1 MPAKVA
7 DASVIGAITFGEP
20 EAEKALSLLDN
31 AELYEPSLLAYELA
45 SIARKKTLQHPEQA
59 DDIARALSLSLAL
72 DVTWLDV
79 DQNEI
84 LRLALETGL
93 TTYDAS
99 YLYLAR
105 TLGVP
110 LVTFDEQLRR
120 AEHIVS

>member
-1 MPAKVA
+1 MPARVA
-7 DASVIGAITFGEP
+7 DASVIAAIAFGEP
-20 EAEKALSLLDN
+20 EAGEALSLL
-31 AELYEPSLLAYELA
+31 AYDLA
-45 SIARKKTLQHPEQA
+45 SIARKKTLRYPEQA
-59 DDIARALSLSLAL
+59 SDIARALSLSLAL

-79 DQNEI
+79 DHDEA

-93 TTYDAS
+93 ATYDAS

-120 AEHIVS
+120 ATQSTS

>member
-1 MPAKVA
+1 MPARVA
-7 DASVIGAITFGEP
+7 DASVIAAIAFGEP
-20 EAEKALSLLDN
+20 EAGEALSLLDN

-45 SIARKKTLQHPEQA
+45 SIARKKALRYPEQA
-59 DDIARALSLSLAL
+59 SVIARALSLSLAL

-79 DQNEI
+79 DHDEA

-120 AEHIVS
+120 ATQSIS

>member
-1 MPAKVA
+1 MPARVA
-7 DASVIGAITFGEP
+7 DASVIGAIAFGEP

-45 SIARKKTLQHPEQA
+45 SIARKKTLRYPEQA

-72 DVTWLDV
+72 DATWLDV
-79 DQNEI
+79 DQNET

-99 YLYLAR
+99 YLYLAS

-110 LVTFDEQLRR
+110 LVTFDERLRR
-120 AEHIVS
+120 AIQSIS